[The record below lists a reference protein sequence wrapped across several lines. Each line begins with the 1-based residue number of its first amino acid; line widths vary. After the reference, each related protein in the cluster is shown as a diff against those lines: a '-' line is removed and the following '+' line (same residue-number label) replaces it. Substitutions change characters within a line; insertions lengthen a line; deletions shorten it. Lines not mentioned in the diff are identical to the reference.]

1 VAAFMLVH
9 FTLISHPRG
18 SRRCLVNSIL
28 LHSLSFSLGPQPMA
42 VSKTDQQD
50 LNQLSA
56 AADAAFP
63 DVPCVASPRPSSF
76 QTLSLPPGWLRP
88 GLKMVV
94 SGDTGTRTILSTV
107 QNI

>member
-1 VAAFMLVH
+1 
-9 FTLISHPRG
+9 
-18 SRRCLVNSIL
+18 
-28 LHSLSFSLGPQPMA
+28 MA

-76 QTLSLPPGWLRP
+76 QTLALPPGLAEAGAENGRIWRYWYTNYI
-88 GLKMVV
+88 V
-94 SGDTGTRTILSTV
+94 DRTEYITY
-107 QNI
+107 